1 MILLGVVLAGC
12 SSELQQPELLSNPSA
27 VSFRAV
33 GVSATRTSF
42 DEQTLSV
49 DWAMG
54 DKVAVWAE
62 QEGNMALR
70 AVEFTATEADASGA
84 KFEAFLTQM
93 ERGEYTYYST
103 YPTPSKVAGS
113 VTEFSVPSVQAGEYD
128 CALDV
133 LMAEPATALALTQ
146 KGANLNLRYQ
156 HALHALRIEIPDGM
170 DNYGNTVESIELEF
184 PSEIAGVLSLD
195 IKGEQATTVKGTNR
209 ITVNCNARMSRDGV
223 AWVFIAPTDITDQEF
238 TLTINSV
245 GKSTSF
251 NVAGRNFRAGYLS
264 NVVVA
269 MPEVLI
275 LQSPRT
281 LIDNNEGRVV
291 TDPAAAT
298 LSVELRGAESS
309 SIVRGGVE
317 YTTPDGATITK
328 ECRYQLGSQTFDL
341 SVDGLATGLYSM
353 RAFVELMNGETL
365 YSEWAEGMR
374 VVGNI
379 TVNLGEVNT
388 SYTYYTK
395 QGASVANSKSGT
407 SIYTS
412 ENRFSLD
419 SSFVSEVDEVGVAID
434 GVNYPGIVAGTTFN
448 MGEIANQSWARHSIV
463 AYVVVNGVRFESAA
477 YDVDVTGIPYS
488 VSTKSSSLPEGWSGD
503 KIVWQGSGWGVGDVE
518 KCLRLK
524 AGSKTNQASN
534 GWVVSPAFH
543 IPSSLGVT
551 TTVSNYLYRAVNSTK
566 ATIYAAASS
575 GSYST
580 DTAGGVRK
588 SGSVEFC
595 VSAGFDNDQFS
606 FTLSSSKPRV
616 TVYAND
622 FSQTTDTW
630 FTVKSISVQYK

>member
-12 SSELQQPELLSNPSA
+12 SSELQQPELSMNPSA

-33 GVSATRTSF
+33 GVDATRTSF

-62 QEGNMALR
+62 QEGAMALR
-70 AVEFTATEADASGA
+70 GVEFTATEADASGA

-113 VTEFSVPSVQAGEYD
+113 IVEFNVPSVQMGEYD
-128 CALDV
+128 CESDV
-133 LMAEPATALALTQ
+133 LVAEPATALALTQ

-170 DNYGNTVESIELEF
+170 DNYGNTIESVVLEF
-184 PSEIAGVLSLD
+184 PCEVAGVMSLD
-195 IKGEQATTVKGTNR
+195 IKGEQATTISGTNR
-209 ITVNCNARMSRDGV
+209 IAVNCNARMSSNGV
-223 AWVFIAPTDITDQEF
+223 AWVFIAPVDITDQEF
-238 TLTINSV
+238 TMTINTAD
-245 GKSTSF
+245 KSTSF
-251 NVAGRNFRAGYLS
+251 EVTGRNFRAGYLS
-264 NVVVA
+264 NVVVK

-281 LIDNNEGRVV
+281 LIDNNEGKVV
-291 TDPAAAT
+291 TDPAVAT
-298 LSVELRGAESS
+298 MSVELRGAENS

-317 YTTPDGATITK
+317 YITPAGETITK
-328 ECRYQLGSQTFDL
+328 ECRYQLGAQAFDL
-341 SVDGLATGLYSM
+341 SVDELAMGLYSM
-353 RAFVELMNGETL
+353 RAFVELVGGETL
-365 YSEWAEGMR
+365 YTEWAEGVR
-374 VVGNI
+374 VVGNLS
-379 TVNLGEVNT
+379 VDLGEVNT

-412 ENRFSLD
+412 ENRFNLD
-419 SSFVSEVDEVGVAID
+419 SSFVSEVDEVGLTID
-434 GVNYPGIVAGTTFN
+434 GVSYPGTVAGTTFN
-448 MGEIANQSWARHSIV
+448 LGEIANCSWANHSV
-463 AYVVVNGVRFESAA
+463 TAYVVVNGVRFESATQK
-477 YDVDVTGIPYS
+477 VDVTGIPYS
-488 VSTKSSSLPEGWSGD
+488 VSTKGSSLPSGWSGEN
-503 KIVWQGSGWGVGDVE
+503 IVWKGSGWGAGDVE
-518 KCLRLK
+518 KYLRLK
-524 AGSKTNQASN
+524 AGSKTDQASN
-534 GWVVSPAFH
+534 GWVVSPAFNV
-543 IPSSLGVT
+543 PASMGVT
-551 TTVSNYLYRAVNSTK
+551 TTVSNYLYRAMNSTK

-588 SGSVEFC
+588 SGSVDFA
-595 VSAGFDNDQFS
+595 VSAGFDNDAFN
-606 FTLSSSKPRV
+606 FTLSSAKPRV

>member
-12 SSELQQPELLSNPSA
+12 SSELQQPELSLNPSA

-33 GVSATRTSF
+33 GVDATRTSF

-49 DWAMG
+49 DWTMG

-62 QEGNMALR
+62 QDGAMALR

-113 VTEFSVPSVQAGEYD
+113 IAEFSVPSVQMGEYD
-128 CALDV
+128 CASDV
-133 LMAEPATALALTQ
+133 LVAEPATALALTQ
-146 KGANLNLRYQ
+146 KGADLNLRYQ
-156 HALHALRIEIPDGM
+156 HALHALRVEIPDGM
-170 DNYGNTVESIELEF
+170 DNYGNIVDNIVLEF
-184 PSEIAGVLSLD
+184 PCEVVGVMSLD
-195 IKGEQATTVKGTNR
+195 IKGEQATTVSGTNR
-209 ITVNCNARMSRDGV
+209 VVVECNERMSDNGS

-238 TLTINSV
+238 TLTINAAD
-245 GKSTSF
+245 KSTSF
-251 NVAGRNFRAGYLS
+251 TVAGRNFRAGYMS
-264 NVVVA
+264 NVVVK
-269 MPEVLI
+269 MPDVLI

-281 LIDNNEGRVV
+281 LIDNNEGKVV

-298 LSVELRGAESS
+298 LSVRLRGAESS

-317 YTTPDGATITK
+317 YITPEGTTITK

-353 RAFVELMNGETL
+353 RAFVELMDGETL
-365 YSEWAEGMR
+365 YTEWAEGVR
-374 VVGNI
+374 IVGNLS
-379 TVNLGEVNT
+379 VELGEVNT

-395 QGASVANSKSGT
+395 QGASIANSKSGT

-412 ENRFSLD
+412 DNRFNLD
-419 SSFVSEVDEVGVAID
+419 SSFVSEVSEVGLTID
-434 GVNYPGIVAGTTFN
+434 GVSYPGTVAGTTFN
-448 MGEIANQSWARHSIV
+448 IGEITNQSWARHSV
-463 AYVVVNGVRFESAA
+463 AAYVVVNGVRFESAA
-477 YDVDVTGIPYS
+477 QNVDVTGIPYS
-488 VSTKSSSLPEGWSGD
+488 VSTKGSSLPSGWSGD
-503 KIVWQGSGWGVGDVE
+503 KFVWQGSGLGVGDTE

-524 AGSKTNQASN
+524 AGSKTDQASN
-534 GWVVSPAFH
+534 GWVVSPAFNV
-543 IPSSLGVT
+543 PASMGVT
-551 TTVSNYLYRAVNSTK
+551 TTVSNYLYRAWNSTK
-566 ATIYAAASS
+566 ATICAAASS

-580 DTAGGVRK
+580 DLSAGVRK
-588 SGSVEFC
+588 SGTVTFYGQAS
-595 VSAGFDNDQFS
+595 FDNDQFS